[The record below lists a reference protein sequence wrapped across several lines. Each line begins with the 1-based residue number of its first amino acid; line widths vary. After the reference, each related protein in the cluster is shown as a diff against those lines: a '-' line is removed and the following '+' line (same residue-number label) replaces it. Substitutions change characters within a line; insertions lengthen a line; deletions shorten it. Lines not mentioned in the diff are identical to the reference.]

1 MDNLRKHLKEHSGD
15 ITNKCDHGGEKSKM
29 CKLCGFIY
37 IWTDAFKT
45 PLKFQIEN
53 NPCRKDVT
61 SVKRHIPEESLT
73 NVTSVTVTQLG
84 TTACGVYTAHESL
97 SVPSFS

>member
-1 MDNLRKHLKEHSGD
+1 MDYFRKHLKEHSGD
-15 ITNKCDHGGEKSKM
+15 ITNKCDHGGEKSKT

-37 IWTDAFKT
+37 IWIDAFKT
-45 PLKFQIEN
+45 PLKIIHVEKKR
-53 NPCRKDVT
+53 CE

-84 TTACGVYTAHESL
+84 TTACGVYTARESL
-97 SVPSFS
+97 GVPSFS

>member
-1 MDNLRKHLKEHSGD
+1 MAIILISNFNDAMMEDRNISDHIMGLYLKCTQCHRSSSWVDNLRKHLKEHSGD

-45 PLKFQIEN
+45 PLKIIHVE
-53 NPCRKDVT
+53 KM
-61 SVKRHIPEESLT
+61 
-73 NVTSVTVTQLG
+73 
-84 TTACGVYTAHESL
+84 
-97 SVPSFS
+97 